1 MERAI
6 SMKDELNDRIVREN
20 SAYLLVTLPNEAMH
34 KKLLE
39 VQREFSEKYSLK
51 LDASIPFITAACFIA
66 KEDMEETLFR
76 WIQRICSQMRSFSV
90 TLNNYSGIPLH
101 TLYLRVFDHQ
111 PFRQL
116 ANHLKV
122 VDQLVRSNDCPE
134 AKLTTRPYLPIAKGL
149 SGAIYEK
156 SMKDYSLKS
165 FCETFR
171 VNELVLMKRRVS
183 QEAYKAITV
192 FPFLS

>member
-1 MERAI
+1 MDRAVTK
-6 SMKDELNDRIVREN
+6 KDESNDRIVHE
-20 SAYLLVTLPNEAMH
+20 SSEYMLVAFPNDVVN
-34 KKLLE
+34 KKLVE
-39 VQREFSEKYSLK
+39 IQKEFLEKYGP
-51 LDASIPFITAACFIA
+51 SIGGTTPFVTTACFLA
-66 KEDMEETLFR
+66 KEEMEETLFR
-76 WIQRICSQMRSFSV
+76 WMQRICGQLKSFSV

-116 ANHLKV
+116 ANQLKV
-122 VDQLVRSNDCPE
+122 VDQFIRSNDCPE

-149 SGAIYEK
+149 TGDLYEK

-171 VNELVLMKRRVS
+171 VNELVLMKKRGHQNNFKKV
-183 QEAYKAITV
+183 TV
-192 FPFLS
+192 FPFLP